1 MQKIRFDEAI
11 KLVLKK
17 DERFQIDAYHFLREV
32 LDHTVKSLRGD
43 ELIEHRHVSGPE
55 LLEGLVEYAHKEYGS
70 MASVVLDSWGIRES
84 EDLGTMVFNLIE
96 VGAFGKSEE
105 DSPADF
111 SGNVS
116 LKIALQ
122 EPYLPTREIL
132 LKKRGADSQEHE
144 VPPRGTKPV
153 TPTEA

>member
-11 KLVLKK
+11 ELVRKK

-32 LDHTVKSLRGD
+32 LDHTVKSLRED

-55 LLEGLVEYAHKEYGS
+55 LLHGLIEYAHSEYGS

-84 EDLGTMVFNLIE
+84 EDIGSMVFNLIE
-96 VGAFGKSEE
+96 VGAFGKSDE

-111 SGNVS
+111 SGEID
-116 LKIALQ
+116 LKKALRA
-122 EPYLPTREIL
+122 PFCPTRQV
-132 LKKRGADSQEHE
+132 LKKNAVTSGEQEISA
-144 VPPRGTKPV
+144 RGTKPV